1 MVVSHKIRLCRMSH
15 KKENFLR
22 KCYGAS
28 RYAYNQAKELSDAHY
43 KEIGKSLSKQAL
55 RNKFVQEV
63 KQLPENEWMFS
74 VPKSVLEEAV
84 FDYHTALVRMFK
96 GRSRF
101 PKFKSKHSSRNSF
114 TLNNSQFSVQGKFLK
129 IAKFNETFKLAEPLR
144 FEGKVL
150 RATVSE
156 KNGKHYISVTVEV
169 DKSPLPQTGAMVG
182 IDLNLHSIDASDGT
196 SFPHLQYLKRSQHH
210 LAQLQ
215 RSLSRKKKG
224 SKNYNKMR
232 LRVAKCNERI
242 SNQRLDAHHKLSHAL
257 VRDNSF
263 VFMEDLNVRG
273 MLKNKRLAKAIQ
285 DASFYQFTNMVEYK
299 SRNNARIFKKV
310 GKFFPSSKTC
320 SNCGQA
326 RTKLDLSERIFECP
340 SCGMLIGRDYN
351 AAINIRN
358 EGERLLKLTNPTEGF
373 SAVTPVERLS
383 DSKSSLEDV
392 EQIAMKQEPIII
404 PD

>member
-1 MVVSHKIRLCRMSH
+1 
-15 KKENFLR
+15 
-22 KCYGAS
+22 
-28 RYAYNQAKELSDAHY
+28 
-43 KEIGKSLSKQAL
+43 
-55 RNKFVQEV
+55 
-63 KQLPENEWMFS
+63 MFS

-114 TLNNSQFSVQGKFLK
+114 TLNNNQFSVRGKFLK

-156 KNGKHYISVTVEV
+156 KNGKHYISITVEV
-169 DKSPLPQTGAMVG
+169 DNSPLPQTGAMVG

-196 SFPHLQYLKRSQHH
+196 SFPPLQYLKRSQHH

-224 SKNYNKMR
+224 SKNYSKMK
-232 LRVAKCNERI
+232 LRVARCYERI

-263 VFMEDLNVRG
+263 IFMEDLNVRG

-310 GKFFPSSKTC
+310 GKFF
-320 SNCGQA
+320 
-326 RTKLDLSERIFECP
+326 ECP

-358 EGERLLKLTNPTEGF
+358 EGERLLGSNNDPRPSGDY
-373 SAVTPVERLS
+373 ACG
-383 DSKSSLEDV
+383 EDV
-392 EQIAMKQEPIII
+392 RHTCGSTASVLYSEKQEPIII
-404 PD
+404 PA